1 MNETGFG
8 VNMSGEMS
16 NRSIG
21 ELQIDRNHEK
31 NSRGEQSAVSLIRDG
46 KPKTSYGNR
55 RSHLPNHKPAKCR
68 LRHRWGSYE
77 SPRLNQT
84 VVIVRCTKRER
95 RKYMMTRRE
104 AIKTVALTAGALAL
118 GPSLVRAENPDAIP
132 GDSAYPFKVPD
143 LGYAYDALEPYI
155 DAQTMQIHHDKHY
168 GAYVEN
174 LNKAMVQAPERIQK
188 MSVEELLVNLE
199 SIPEK
204 IRPAVRNSAGGQYN
218 HSLFWKL
225 LKKNE
230 GGKASGELAKA
241 IDLTFGSY
249 SNFQAKFT
257 EVATK
262 LFGSGW
268 AWLVV
273 DGNSLEITTT
283 PNQDSTLSKSQRKQV
298 PIVGID
304 LWEHAYYLKYQNRR
318 PEYIKAFW
326 NVINW
331 DYASQRFVEA
341 TT

>member
-1 MNETGFG
+1 
-8 VNMSGEMS
+8 
-16 NRSIG
+16 
-21 ELQIDRNHEK
+21 
-31 NSRGEQSAVSLIRDG
+31 
-46 KPKTSYGNR
+46 
-55 RSHLPNHKPAKCR
+55 
-68 LRHRWGSYE
+68 
-77 SPRLNQT
+77 
-84 VVIVRCTKRER
+84 
-95 RKYMMTRRE
+95 MMARRE

-118 GPSLVRAENPDAIP
+118 GPSLLRAENPNAIP

-155 DAQTMQIHHDKHY
+155 DAQTMQIHHDKHNA
-168 GAYVEN
+168 AYVKN
-174 LNKAMVQAPERIQK
+174 LNKAIVQAPERIQK
-188 MSVEELLVNLE
+188 MSVEELLANLE

-230 GGKASGELAKA
+230 GGKPSDELAKA

-283 PNQDSTLSKSQRKQV
+283 PNQDSTLSKAQRKQV

-304 LWEHAYYLKYQNRR
+304 LWEHAYYLQYQNRR

-326 NVINW
+326 DVINW

-341 TT
+341 TA

>member
-1 MNETGFG
+1 
-8 VNMSGEMS
+8 
-16 NRSIG
+16 
-21 ELQIDRNHEK
+21 
-31 NSRGEQSAVSLIRDG
+31 
-46 KPKTSYGNR
+46 
-55 RSHLPNHKPAKCR
+55 
-68 LRHRWGSYE
+68 
-77 SPRLNQT
+77 
-84 VVIVRCTKRER
+84 
-95 RKYMMTRRE
+95 MMTRRE
-104 AIKTVALTAGALAL
+104 AIKKVALTAGALAL
-118 GPSLVRAENPDAIP
+118 APSLLRAENPNATP
-132 GDSAYPFKVPD
+132 GDSAFPFKVPD

-155 DAQTMQIHHDKHY
+155 DDQTMQIHHDRHN

-174 LNKAMVQAPERIQK
+174 LNKAIAQAPERIQK
-188 MSVEELLVNLE
+188 MSVEGLLLNLE

-204 IRPAVRNSAGGQYN
+204 IRPAVRNNAGGQYN

-230 GGKASGELAKA
+230 GGKPGGELAKA
-241 IDLTFGSY
+241 IDTTFGSY

-273 DGNSLEITTT
+273 DGNNLEITTT
-283 PNQDSTLSKSQRKQV
+283 PNQDSTLSKAQRKQV
-298 PIVGID
+298 PIIGID

-331 DYASQRFVEA
+331 DYASQRFGEA

>member
-1 MNETGFG
+1 
-8 VNMSGEMS
+8 
-16 NRSIG
+16 
-21 ELQIDRNHEK
+21 
-31 NSRGEQSAVSLIRDG
+31 
-46 KPKTSYGNR
+46 
-55 RSHLPNHKPAKCR
+55 
-68 LRHRWGSYE
+68 
-77 SPRLNQT
+77 
-84 VVIVRCTKRER
+84 
-95 RKYMMTRRE
+95 MTRRE
-104 AIKTVALTAGALAL
+104 AIKTVALTAGALAV
-118 GPSLVRAENPDAIP
+118 PSLVRGENPDAIP
-132 GDSAYPFKVPD
+132 DDSAYPFKVPE
-143 LGYAYDALEPYI
+143 LGYSYDALEPYI
-155 DAQTMQIHHDKHY
+155 DAQTMQIHHDKHN

-174 LNKAMVQAPERIQK
+174 LNKAIAQCPERMQK

-204 IRPAVRNSAGGQYN
+204 IRSAVRHNAGGQYN

-225 LKKNE
+225 LQKNE
-230 GGKASGELAKA
+230 GGKPSGELAKA
-241 IDLTFGSY
+241 IDTTFGSY
-249 SNFQAKFT
+249 SSFQAKFT

-283 PNQDSTLSKSQRKQV
+283 PNQDSTLSKSVRKQV

-326 NVINW
+326 NLINW
-331 DYASQRFVEA
+331 DYAAQRFVEV